1 MMGVTSTQRDLCER
15 VRTFVV
21 ERILPLEETLDPDE
35 SEVDADT
42 LAGLVEET
50 KAMGLYNYDV
60 PAEHGGPGLD
70 TVTMTL
76 LAMEMSQH
84 RAGLYTPCFGA
95 FGPSGFAQLYDATP
109 EQRERFLYPA
119 LRGEKR
125 VFFALTEPAGGSDP
139 ARSITTTAT
148 RDGNDWILTG
158 SKVFIGEAHRADFG
172 LVFART
178 GGPGR
183 SGITC
188 FVVETNTP
196 GYEVVRAIH
205 TLRSGTTPSEIRF
218 NAMRIPNENLI
229 GVEGGGFALAAAALV
244 KIRIPYS
251 AACVGL
257 AMKSQALVL
266 EHVKHRVV
274 FGKTLAEHEGI
285 QWMLCDNDLDIHSAA
300 LMVLHAASRADQGLS
315 FRRQTALAKISATE
329 ASARVVDRSMQLFGA
344 WGMSKDL
351 PFERWYR
358 ELRIRRIGEGTSETQ
373 RMIISRDLL
382 GAESYST
389 LWEDV

>member
-218 NAMRIPNENLI
+218 NEMRIPNENLI

-285 QWMLCDNDLDIHSAA
+285 QWML
-300 LMVLHAASRADQGLS
+300 
-315 FRRQTALAKISATE
+315 
-329 ASARVVDRSMQLFGA
+329 
-344 WGMSKDL
+344 
-351 PFERWYR
+351 
-358 ELRIRRIGEGTSETQ
+358 
-373 RMIISRDLL
+373 
-382 GAESYST
+382 
-389 LWEDV
+389 

>member
-218 NAMRIPNENLI
+218 NEMRIPNENLI

-285 QWMLCDNDLDIHSAA
+285 QWMLCDNDLDVHSAA

>member
-125 VFFALTEPAGGSDP
+125 VFFALTEPTGGSDP

-218 NAMRIPNENLI
+218 NEMRIPNENLI

>member
-218 NAMRIPNENLI
+218 NEMRIPNENLI

>member
-1 MMGVTSTQRDLCER
+1 MITSTQRELCAR
-15 VRTFVV
+15 VRDFVH

-35 SEVDADT
+35 SELDDDV

-50 KAMGLYNYDV
+50 KAMGLFNYDV

-70 TVTMTL
+70 TVTASL

-84 RAGLYTPCFGA
+84 RAGLYAPCYGA

-109 EQRERFLYPA
+109 AQRERFLYPA

-125 VFFALTEPAGGSDP
+125 VFFGLTEPAGGSDP
-139 ARSITTTAT
+139 ANAIETSAV
-148 RDGNDWILTG
+148 RDGDDWILSG
-158 SKVFIGEAHRADFG
+158 SKIFIGEAHRADFG

-183 SGITC
+183 SGISC
-188 FVVETNTP
+188 FVVETDSP
-196 GYEVVRAIH
+196 GFEVVRAIH
-205 TLRSGTTPSEIRF
+205 TLRAGTTPSEIRF
-218 NAMRIPNENLI
+218 TRVRVPAENLI
-229 GVEGGGFALAAAALV
+229 GEEGKGFALANAALV
-244 KIRIPYS
+244 RIRIPYS
-251 AACVGL
+251 AACVGV

-266 EHVKHRVV
+266 ERVKNRVV
-274 FGKTLAEHEGI
+274 FGKTLAEHEGV

-300 LMVLHAASRADQGLS
+300 LMVLHAAARADQGLS
-315 FRRQTALAKISATE
+315 FRRQTALAKITATE

-344 WGMSKDL
+344 WGMAKDL

-358 ELRIRRIGEGTSETQ
+358 ELRIRRIGEGTNETQ
-373 RMIISRDLL
+373 RMVISRDLL
-382 GAESYST
+382 AAETYAT
-389 LWEDV
+389 LWEDA

>member
-21 ERILPLEETLDPDE
+21 ERILPIEEGLDPDE

-244 KIRIPYS
+244 RIRIPYS

>member
-21 ERILPLEETLDPDE
+21 ERILPIEEGLDPDE

-218 NAMRIPNENLI
+218 NEMRIPNENLI

>member
-274 FGKTLAEHEGI
+274 FGKALAEHEGI

>member
-218 NAMRIPNENLI
+218 NEMRIPNENLI

-244 KIRIPYS
+244 RIRIPYS

>member
-158 SKVFIGEAHRADFG
+158 SKVFIGEAHRADYG

-218 NAMRIPNENLI
+218 NEMRIPNENLI

>member
-21 ERILPLEETLDPDE
+21 ERILPIEEPLDPDE

-218 NAMRIPNENLI
+218 NEMRIPNENLI

>member
-158 SKVFIGEAHRADFG
+158 SKVFIGEAHRADYG

-218 NAMRIPNENLI
+218 NEMRIPNENLI

-285 QWMLCDNDLDIHSAA
+285 QWMLCDNDLDVHSAA

>member
-1 MMGVTSTQRDLCER
+1 
-15 VRTFVV
+15 
-21 ERILPLEETLDPDE
+21 
-35 SEVDADT
+35 
-42 LAGLVEET
+42 
-50 KAMGLYNYDV
+50 
-60 PAEHGGPGLD
+60 
-70 TVTMTL
+70 
-76 LAMEMSQH
+76 
-84 RAGLYTPCFGA
+84 
-95 FGPSGFAQLYDATP
+95 
-109 EQRERFLYPA
+109 
-119 LRGEKR
+119 

-218 NAMRIPNENLI
+218 NEMRIPNENLI

>member
-1 MMGVTSTQRDLCER
+1 MMGVTSTQRDFCER

-21 ERILPLEETLDPDE
+21 ERILPIEEGLDPDE

-218 NAMRIPNENLI
+218 NEMRIPNENLI

>member
-1 MMGVTSTQRDLCER
+1 MITVTPQQRDLCER
-15 VRTFVV
+15 VRRFVA
-21 ERILPLEETLDPDE
+21 ERIVPLEETLDPDE
-35 SEVDADT
+35 SELDPAT
-42 LAGLVEET
+42 LAELVEET

-70 TVTMTL
+70 TVTATL

-84 RAGLYTPCFGA
+84 RAGLYVPCYGA

-125 VFFALTEPAGGSDP
+125 VFFGLTETSGGSDP
-139 ARSITTTAT
+139 ANAIETTAV
-148 RDGNDWILTG
+148 RDGSDWILSG

-183 SGITC
+183 SGISC
-188 FVVETNTP
+188 FVVETDSP
-196 GYEVVRAIH
+196 GFEVVRAIH

-218 NAMRIPNENLI
+218 DQVRVPNENLI
-229 GVEGGGFALAAAALV
+229 GGEGKGFALANAALV
-244 KIRIPYS
+244 RIRIPYS

-257 AMKSQALVL
+257 AIKSQSLVL
-266 EHVKHRVV
+266 EHVKQRVV
-274 FGKTLAEHEGI
+274 FGKTLADHEGV
-285 QWMLCDNDLDIHSAA
+285 QWMLCDNDLDIHNAA
-300 LMVLHAASRADQGLS
+300 LMVLYAASRADQGLA
-315 FRRQTALAKISATE
+315 FRRQTALAKIAATE
-329 ASARVVDRSMQLFGA
+329 ASARVVDRAMQLFGA

-373 RMIISRDLL
+373 RMVISRDLL
-382 GAESYST
+382 GATTYTS
-389 LWEDV
+389 LWEDT

>member
-285 QWMLCDNDLDIHSAA
+285 QWMLCDNDLDVHSAA